1 MVLAEDR
8 RKQVLSAIL
17 LFIVGALF
25 GYILALMVL
34 TVWHKGWNID
44 PFFILVNFRILY
56 QAHYME
62 WLVSLLLIALPA
74 IGGLLLSVRLLET
87 NLTSYGTTRWQS
99 KSELKRKRFFANP
112 ATAFL
117 LGKTGKP
124 EGIGKHIVSAKFP
137 HCLLVAPTG
146 AGKTVGFVI
155 PNLLTYLGSAVV
167 LDVKGECFE
176 KTARYRE
183 ALGHTVYR
191 FGPRDFDMPS
201 HRFNPLHRISKM
213 TNPAQRMAEIDKLA
227 TLFLQAE
234 SSQAA
239 SFLPNS
245 KDVFI
250 ACAILAFEQKKF
262 TLGHIYKLAYG
273 GEMDNKNKFKKYA
286 KQVQDHSAKLLFQ
299 KLANTSK
306 DTLSAYLS
314 ILNSSGFSPWSNPH
328 TCAVTAENDFDFRTF
343 RAKPQTVYFT
353 VPYDDL
359 RTISPLV
366 RMFFSE
372 VISSLQAKE
381 PGDDEP
387 FPVMIL
393 LDEFQRI
400 GKMPII
406 VDSLSLLRS
415 YGGNVAI
422 VTQSIPDIDRIYGID
437 DRKAI
442 QANSGIKLYLT
453 PSEEDT
459 IGELSDS
466 IGTTTKK
473 VTTKSRSMKDGVFG
487 SNVTERSEEYPLLT
501 KDDARRLPSDEII
514 IVVNGDMPIRAKRL
528 QYYADRKLKPLYL
541 SQDMKT
547 PPPLP
552 AHTITEADYA
562 YIENLESL
570 KTTRESVEQ
579 KKADSEQ
586 PSDEVAQQLAEK
598 PMKTDKS
605 KRKAH
610 AKGRLDKH
618 KNEARNRVSK
628 QKIQTEPKK
637 PAPKK
642 VRKNVK
648 PKELEGIT
656 HKVMDLMKMA
666 NLEA

>member
-1 MVLAEDR
+1 MNFVEDNK
-8 RKQVLSAIL
+8 KQLLSAIFL
-17 LFIVGALF
+17 SMTGALF
-25 GYILALMVL
+25 GYIAAQMVL
-34 TVWHKGWNID
+34 SVWHKNWEVGL
-44 PFFILVNFRILY
+44 FFLLANYITLY
-56 QAHYME
+56 RAYYPE
-62 WLVSLLLIALPA
+62 WLVSSVMILMSA
-74 IGGLLLSVRLLET
+74 IGGLLLSARLLEP
-87 NLTSYGTTRWQS
+87 NLTAFGTTRWQT
-99 KSELKRKRFFANP
+99 KSDMRKNQFFANP

-124 EGIGKHIVSAKFP
+124 AGKGKHVVAAKFP

-176 KTARYRE
+176 KTARFRE
-183 ALGHTVYR
+183 KLGHTVYR

-201 HRFNPLHRISKM
+201 HRFNPLHRISKL

-250 ACAILAFEQKKF
+250 ACAILAHEQGDF
-262 TLGHIYKLAYG
+262 TLGAIYKLAYG
-273 GEMDNKNKFKKYA
+273 GEMDNKNKFKCYA
-286 KQVQDHSAKLLFQ
+286 RQVQDHSAKLLFQ
-299 KLANTSK
+299 KLANTAK

-314 ILNSSGFSPWSNPH
+314 VLSSSGFAPWANPH
-328 TCAVTAENDFDFRTF
+328 TCAVTAQNDFDFRTF

-372 VISSLQAKE
+372 VIASLQAKE
-381 PGDDEP
+381 PSDDEP

-422 VTQSIPDIDRIYGID
+422 VTQSIPDIDRIYGVD

-466 IGTTTKK
+466 VGTTTKK
-473 VTTKSRSMKDGVFG
+473 ITTKSRSIKEGVFG
-487 SNVTERSEEYPLLT
+487 AHITERSEEYPLLT

-514 IVVNGDMPIRAKRL
+514 IVINGQMPIRAKRL
-528 QYYADRKLKPLYL
+528 QYYADHKLKPRYL
-541 SQDMKT
+541 SQDMKS
-547 PPPLP
+547 PLP
-552 AHTITEADYA
+552 MPTHIIKEADYA
-562 YIENLESL
+562 GVKEVETQVIDCQALEAKSAEHDNLALEGM
-570 KTTRESVEQ
+570 KKEIKKKSV
-579 KKADSEQ
+579 KK
-586 PSDEVAQQLAEK
+586 
-598 PMKTDKS
+598 
-605 KRKAH
+605 
-610 AKGRLDKH
+610 
-618 KNEARNRVSK
+618 RVSK
-628 QKIQTEPKK
+628 AATVQPATEMIVENMLDKQAAEQLVYEVADLFKQAKLSKK
-637 PAPKK
+637 QQYNEY
-642 VRKNVK
+642 NV
-648 PKELEGIT
+648 
-656 HKVMDLMKMA
+656 
-666 NLEA
+666 

>member
-1 MVLAEDR
+1 MINAQDNK
-8 RKQVLSAIL
+8 KQVLSAA
-17 LFIVGALF
+17 FMFVTGALF

-34 TVWHKGWNID
+34 SVWHKNWHIG
-44 PFFILVNFRILY
+44 PFFLLVNFITLY
-56 QAHYME
+56 KAHYTE
-62 WLVSLLLIALPA
+62 WLVSSLMVLMPG
-74 IGGLLLSVRLLET
+74 IGGVMLSARLLEP
-87 NLTSYGTTRWQS
+87 NLTAFGTTHWQT
-99 KSELKRKRFFANP
+99 KSDMKKSQFFANP
-112 ATAFL
+112 ATGFL
-117 LGKTGKP
+117 LGKSGKP
-124 EGIGKHIVSAKFP
+124 EGKGKHIVSAKFP

-176 KTARYRE
+176 KTARFRE
-183 ALGHTVYR
+183 NMGHTVYR

-201 HRFNPLHRISKM
+201 HRFNPLHRISKL

-250 ACAILAFEQKKF
+250 ACAILAYEQGNF

-273 GEMDNKNKFKKYA
+273 GELDNTNKFKRYA
-286 KQVQDHSAKLLFQ
+286 RQVQDHSAKLLFQ
-299 KLANTSK
+299 KLGNTAK

-314 ILNSSGFSPWSNPH
+314 VLSSSGFSPWANPH
-328 TCAVTAENDFDFRTF
+328 TCAVTAQNDFDFRTF
-343 RAKPQTVYFT
+343 RARPQTVYFT

-372 VISSLQAKE
+372 IIASLQAKE
-381 PGDDEP
+381 PGADEP

-466 IGTTTKK
+466 VGTTTKK
-473 VTTKSRSMKDGVFG
+473 VTTKSRS
-487 SNVTERSEEYPLLT
+487 
-501 KDDARRLPSDEII
+501 
-514 IVVNGDMPIRAKRL
+514 IREKKEAAKSR
-528 QYYADRKLKPLYL
+528 
-541 SQDMKT
+541 
-547 PPPLP
+547 
-552 AHTITEADYA
+552 
-562 YIENLESL
+562 
-570 KTTRESVEQ
+570 
-579 KKADSEQ
+579 
-586 PSDEVAQQLAEK
+586 VA
-598 PMKTDKS
+598 
-605 KRKAH
+605 
-610 AKGRLDKH
+610 
-618 KNEARNRVSK
+618 K
-628 QKIQTEPKK
+628 QKSEGEKETLQPKNIRVD
-637 PAPKK
+637 AN
-642 VRKNVK
+642 VRGVEAVSYNV
-648 PKELEGIT
+648 
-656 HKVMDLMKMA
+656 VDLMRLAKLT
-666 NLEA
+666 N